1 MLGEIQ
7 GELEGIE
14 QVERGFYHVCM
25 KEIQN
30 KKEKEKQNAKNIDD
44 NIINYQK
51 KPTSFVI

>member
-14 QVERGFYHVCM
+14 QVERGFHHVCM

-30 KKEKEKQNAKNIDD
+30 KKEKEKQNAKSIDD

-51 KPTSFVI
+51 SPTSFVI